1 MIDSALNNASE
12 ATLALKGNYQHVMD
26 FQVRDYECDLQGIVN
41 NAVYQNYL
49 EHARHQFLLERDVDF
64 VALSEQGINLVV
76 MRIEIDY
83 KSPLRA
89 GSHFWLGSRM
99 KKVSRLKFVFEQDI
113 FLTGSV
119 NSLEN
124 LPVINALVTGTA
136 MNDAG
141 KPVRFD
147 GFDGFDF
154 SN

>member
-49 EHARHQFLLERDVDF
+49 EHARHQFLLEQDVDF

-76 MRIEIDY
+76 MRIETDY

-147 GFDGFDF
+147 GFDF

>member
-119 NSLEN
+119 SLLEN

-147 GFDGFDF
+147 GFDF

>member
-83 KSPLRA
+83 KFPLRA

-147 GFDGFDF
+147 GFDF
-154 SN
+154 NN

>member
-1 MIDSALNNASE
+1 MIDSALNNPSE

-83 KSPLRA
+83 KFPLRA

-119 NSLEN
+119 SSLEN
-124 LPVINALVTGTA
+124 LPVINAVVTGTA

-147 GFDGFDF
+147 GFDF

>member
-119 NSLEN
+119 SSLEN

-147 GFDGFDF
+147 GFDF
-154 SN
+154 NN

>member
-119 NSLEN
+119 SSLGN
-124 LPVINALVTGTA
+124 LPVINAVVTGTA

-147 GFDGFDF
+147 GFDF
-154 SN
+154 NN

>member
-49 EHARHQFLLERDVDF
+49 EHARHQFLLEQDVDF

-119 NSLEN
+119 SSLEN

-147 GFDGFDF
+147 GFDF
-154 SN
+154 NN

>member
-49 EHARHQFLLERDVDF
+49 EHARHQFLLEQDVDF

-83 KSPLRA
+83 KFPLRA

-119 NSLEN
+119 SSLGN
-124 LPVINALVTGTA
+124 LPVINAVVTGTA

-147 GFDGFDF
+147 GFDF
-154 SN
+154 NN